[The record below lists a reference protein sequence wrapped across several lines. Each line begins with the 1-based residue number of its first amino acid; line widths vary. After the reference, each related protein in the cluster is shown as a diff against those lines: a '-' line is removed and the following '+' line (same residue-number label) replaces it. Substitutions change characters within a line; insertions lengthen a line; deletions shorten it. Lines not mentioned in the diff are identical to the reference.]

1 MATANLTNT
10 GEQILDGND
19 SIVIVENFETVRGG
33 RTLDVTGFTPDVIK
47 AGHMIIQPTAGGDFK
62 PMPVTVSGAITT
74 LGPITPGSGYTNN
87 GTYNNVPLTG
97 GSGTGAQATV
107 VVASNAVQS
116 VTITAPGSGYKD
128 GESLSASASNI
139 GTNGSGFA
147 VGISGVDGSSVA
159 YAALPA
165 SHSYVGVLVATIRT
179 KRPFAAIMVR
189 GTVNYAAAPY
199 SMTSILSAVR
209 SALPNIRFTTD

>member
-1 MATANLTNT
+1 MATANLAYP
-10 GEQILDGND
+10 GVEIIDGND
-19 SIVIVENFETVRGG
+19 SIVIVDNLETIAGG
-33 RTLDVTGFTPDVIK
+33 RTLDVTGFTPEVIK
-47 AGHMIIQPTAGGDFK
+47 AGHLIIQPTAGGEYK

-107 VVASNAVQS
+107 VVAGNAVTS

-128 GESLSASASNI
+128 GESLSAAAANI
-139 GTNGSGFA
+139 GTGGSGFA
-147 VGISGVDGSSVA
+147 VGISGVDGSSVS

-165 SHSYVGVLVATIRT
+165 SHSYVGVLVASIRT
-179 KRPFAAIMVR
+179 KVPFAAILVR

-209 SALPNIRFTTD
+209 SALPLIRFTTD